1 MHFWHLF
8 YTCRSYL
15 NSITWEYWKRKKAKR
30 FIFVLLFFVPVKWSR
45 SWMKRVTNATSFP
58 SSRSSMSTA
67 VFAAVPLSPFL
78 STASDS
84 AKIASTTSARA
95 AALTRRRRRLG
106 FAVSASK
113 QGRDLLFN
121 SLYKA
126 AVAWPMLFVSR
137 GHKVP
142 VYDEVDLSLRRDV
155 PVFLG
160 VNLF

>member
-1 MHFWHLF
+1 
-8 YTCRSYL
+8 
-15 NSITWEYWKRKKAKR
+15 
-30 FIFVLLFFVPVKWSR
+30 
-45 SWMKRVTNATSFP
+45 MKRVTNATSFP

-126 AVAWPMLFVSR
+126 ALA
-137 GHKVP
+137 
-142 VYDEVDLSLRRDV
+142 
-155 PVFLG
+155 
-160 VNLF
+160 